1 MLPSYAMRAKSGVE
15 GGGEHYQSIE
25 SRETPSRRAS
35 ISGSAH
41 ILDRRSSDF
50 YIHMPTSS
58 MATKSPAKVGGL
70 TSPPAAPPPKSPHSA
85 RSVGSSSG
93 RGGSRLASAALA
105 SVATAR
111 MGGSRAGGA
120 AGSYAAGS
128 GSVATGDEQLGPYDA
143 LVGVNARMEQLA
155 AAMEVRIQSNEAA
168 AQQLAGEL
176 NAVRGK
182 NAELTGE
189 VAALQAKLQHAESEA
204 AALHEQ
210 LEQQQG
216 TSSKLADDLRFVDE
230 ASVQARETLEAAR
243 RDTEAT
249 VVRKLAQL
257 EEAIA
262 EEAGQA
268 RSEAE
273 ATLHGITQ
281 LDLKLGER
289 LQTFER
295 RLEHAEGA
303 AREQGSALREQ
314 LAATAAASAQARA
327 QDVRELGEA
336 QRHAQQKL
344 TDEMRWLDE
353 EHVRC
358 RAEDQAGVQ
367 RAVGAL
373 RDEAAARAAEL
384 QRNLEQGVISGGAD
398 GAGDG
403 QPGALQLLRS
413 TMARVE
419 ALSGAVGTLCSHMAT
434 MRVKEV
440 ASLAEERVGEIEA
453 RLTAAQAEGVG
464 ALQRQAQQT
473 QDQLAVRLSALE
485 AAVHQEQQSSLKALQ
500 AILNGAQQA

>member
-1 MLPSYAMRAKSGVE
+1 MA
-15 GGGEHYQSIE
+15 
-25 SRETPSRRAS
+25 
-35 ISGSAH
+35 GSCA
-41 ILDRRSSDF
+41 
-50 YIHMPTSS
+50 
-58 MATKSPAKVGGL
+58 
-70 TSPPAAPPPKSPHSA
+70 
-85 RSVGSSSG
+85 
-93 RGGSRLASAALA
+93 GGSGI
-105 SVATAR
+105 T
-111 MGGSRAGGA
+111 GN
-120 AGSYAAGS
+120 
-128 GSVATGDEQLGPYDA
+128 GDEQLGPYDA

-176 NAVRGK
+176 NAVRSK

-189 VAALQAKLQHAESEA
+189 VATLQAKLQHAEAEST
-204 AALHEQ
+204 ALREQ

-230 ASVQARETLEAAR
+230 AAVQAREMLEVTR
-243 RDTEAT
+243 RDAEAR
-249 VVRKLAQL
+249 VERKLAQL

-281 LDLKLGER
+281 LDVKLGER
-289 LQTFER
+289 LQAFER
-295 RLEHAEGA
+295 RLEQAEGA

-314 LAATAAASAQARA
+314 LAATAAAAAQARA
-327 QDVRELGEA
+327 QDVREMGEA
-336 QRHAQQKL
+336 QRLGQQKL
-344 TDEMRWLDE
+344 SDEMRWLDE

-358 RAEDQAGVQ
+358 RAEDQAAVQ

-373 RDEAAARAAEL
+373 RDETAGRADAL
-384 QRNLEQGVISGGAD
+384 QRNLEQGVVAE
-398 GAGDG
+398 GAGADG
-403 QPGALQLLRS
+403 QPGALQLLRA
-413 TMARVE
+413 TMSRVE
-419 ALSGAVGTLCSHMAT
+419 QLSSAVGQLCSHMAT

-440 ASLAEERVGEIEA
+440 ASLAEERVAEIEV
-453 RLTAAQAEGVG
+453 RLAASQAEGVG

-473 QDQLAVRLSALE
+473 QDALAVRLSALE